1 MKLFQRTVTVF
12 CSVGLMFLFIKMYEE
27 RLQGY
32 SFVEKEIAKQK
43 AMMQSIKNYIDSM
56 SKNSTQQQKKNK
68 IYRLHPS

>member
-43 AMMQSIKNYIDSM
+43 AMMQSIKKYIDSM